1 MKSSTFFL
9 RNLCSVCLKNQN
21 FSQRHKNFSSILLF
35 LCYFVTVK
43 SLQKLLPDNNF
54 TSTSFNLP
62 NDLMEKD
69 NTLLIIEEHEN
80 GTKTQEKE
88 ENPAAKLKL
97 ALASK
102 KLKEDFFKENEIN
115 KTAEII
121 SDDFENEI
129 DQSILEMEQ
138 SIGLTYDSDNDE
150 PPNGNLTKRRGT
162 LSSTEDS
169 NEDEATVSAKNSKLI
184 ESSVLQRRLYDD
196 YQQSTSVMLP
206 FYERRRLSECKE
218 ESESEEEPEAVVAAP
233 PKKRFTVTKAQ
244 EEPVTTPIKQP
255 VSILK
260 KTPSPPSNPKVLIT
274 HSPKKIRYEAAALK
288 DVSAQKNS
296 QTIHFPCSPE
306 KTNIKSIFSP
316 QGLLNPHLDKR
327 YFDTSLVEVRAS
339 QTLTDSSKSL
349 NDKGSRQLDDNVWI
363 KRKEGDV
370 SVSKNIFKKNN
381 GSVSFQESLK
391 SQNHQTL
398 QIFNFCQSNF
408 YKCSFLI
415 IQDGTDGSSTSSVR
429 PQSAPAS
436 QHYKKSKKQD
446 KEAKLKE
453 KERLKV
459 EKDALKIKKEAVK
472 KMEKEAARLEKLS
485 KSNERLGGRSGSL
498 ERRKS
503 GEESVTNQFTIHGEK
518 S

>member
-1 MKSSTFFL
+1 MK
-9 RNLCSVCLKNQN
+9 
-21 FSQRHKNFSSILLF
+21 FSKKNFFSSQSLFGFSENIKISRDVIRTFSILGF

-43 SLQKLLPDNNF
+43 SLQKLLPDITSN
-54 TSTSFNLP
+54 STSF

-80 GTKTQEKE
+80 GTKTQEKK
-88 ENPAAKLKL
+88 ENPAANLLKL

-102 KLKEDFFKENEIN
+102 KLKEDFFKDNEIN
-115 KTAEII
+115 KTTETIN
-121 SDDFENEI
+121 DDFENEI

-138 SIGLTYDSDNDE
+138 SVGLTYDSDNDE
-150 PPNGNLTKRRGT
+150 PPNGNFTKRRAT
-162 LSSTEDS
+162 SSSTEDS
-169 NEDEATVSAKNSKLI
+169 DDDEATVSAKNSKLI

-218 ESESEEEPEAVVAAP
+218 ESESEDEPEVVVAAP

-244 EEPVTTPIKQP
+244 EEPATTPIKQP

-260 KTPSPPSNPKVLIT
+260 KTPSPPSNQKVLIT

-316 QGLLNPHLDKR
+316 QGLLNPHLDRR

-370 SVSKNIFKKNN
+370 SVSKDYLKKNV
-381 GSVSFQESLK
+381 GSVSFQESLR
-391 SQNHQTL
+391 SRNH
-398 QIFNFCQSNF
+398 FRCHFSCF
-408 YKCSFLI
+408 KPCKFFLF
-415 IQDGTDGSSTSSVR
+415 S
-429 PQSAPAS
+429 
-436 QHYKKSKKQD
+436 
-446 KEAKLKE
+446 
-453 KERLKV
+453 
-459 EKDALKIKKEAVK
+459 
-472 KMEKEAARLEKLS
+472 
-485 KSNERLGGRSGSL
+485 
-498 ERRKS
+498 
-503 GEESVTNQFTIHGEK
+503 
-518 S
+518 